1 MGRLEILVSGNDGN
15 SRGQVGGLEGME
27 GEHPYLPREFA
38 HGSPVGKQVFSRPD
52 LFSLHI
58 TGGC

>member
-15 SRGQVGGLEGME
+15 LRRRVGGREGME

-38 HGSPVGKQVFSRPD
+38 RGIPVGKRVFSRPD
-52 LFSLHI
+52 LFSPHI